1 MGDDELKK
9 SFEVNGHTIE
19 SDKTYDSVDFSGS
32 KNFCNSELSDVTFL
46 ACDLSGVDFSS
57 CFFQNVNFGG
67 CNMTGSNF
75 SYSFLAD
82 CEFYKCKLEVAN
94 FSESTLRASFEVC
107 NLDGVSFEGAE
118 LDYEIIN
125 FEGSSLNKSNFGR
138 TKILEGEFDREEVFI
153 LPPIEHLF
161 ADLDLKEVSFFGSEI
176 DFSQFDFSYSRM
188 DGADLRVG
196 ELWQCTF
203 IGASLKGAIFP
214 DCNYS
219 NFEDA
224 NLEGANFSYADM
236 GGVNLRNADLTN
248 ADLSFSHIYRSD
260 GALADLTG
268 ANLTNA
274 NLSACTF
281 YGHLEGTVLTG
292 AILAGAEFH
301 NFSGAP
307 KKWPNGWVQFPD
319 RSVDKDG
326 DMNWSFAIG
335 PGCKLFNFY
344 PEGLDLSLVNFIDA
358 NIMNIYGGPPEKM
371 PRGWALKPLV
381 EEVKKKTKGKSTEK
395 FELVKVRTEW
405 L

>member
-19 SDKTYDSVDFSGS
+19 SEKTYDSVDFSGS

-161 ADLDLKEVSFFGSEI
+161 ADLDLREASFFGSEI
-176 DFSQFDFSYSRM
+176 DLSQYDFSYSRM

-203 IGASLKGAIFP
+203 IGASMKGAIFP

-219 NFEDA
+219 NFENA
-224 NLEGANFSYADM
+224 NLKGANFSYANM
-236 GGVNLRNADLTN
+236 GGVNLRNADLTD
-248 ADLSFSHIYRSD
+248 ADLSF
-260 GALADLTG
+260 LTFI
-268 ANLTNA
+268 ARME
-274 NLSACTF
+274 
-281 YGHLEGTVLTG
+281 H
-292 AILAGAEFH
+292 
-301 NFSGAP
+301 
-307 KKWPNGWVQFPD
+307 WP
-319 RSVDKDG
+319 
-326 DMNWSFAIG
+326 
-335 PGCKLFNFY
+335 
-344 PEGLDLSLVNFIDA
+344 
-358 NIMNIYGGPPEKM
+358 
-371 PRGWALKPLV
+371 
-381 EEVKKKTKGKSTEK
+381 T
-395 FELVKVRTEW
+395 
-405 L
+405 